1 MVKSRAKHGDNTQHL
16 KWIWWPGI
24 QRSKLEIYPFVHD
37 PNMLPLKVIGQQRKV
52 WLPYHEARETSW
64 RNGWIHVPVAWPM
77 CSVEWSKQ
85 TTNPPFPLQ
94 LFHGAQNA
102 KAKVP
107 SVPYGG
113 SLFHSN
119 AAPASALAAI
129 AQREAPL
136 TGWMWETLP
145 FLSTTIRGWFIPPT
159 KKGDLENLGT
169 TKQSW
174 EDGSKPPLLF
184 TSSYS
189 CWDWWMF
196 ITEKLYL
203 WISLYIYICIYILPG
218 V

>member
-1 MVKSRAKHGDNTQHL
+1 MKRERPRGAMVESMFQL
-16 KWIWWPGI
+16 LI
-24 QRSKLEIYPFVHD
+24 SYPIA
-37 PNMLPLKVIGQQRKV
+37 L
-52 WLPYHEARETSW
+52 A
-64 RNGWIHVPVAWPM
+64 HVFRWMV
-77 CSVEWSKQ
+77 Q
-85 TTNPPFPLQ
+85 TNPPFPLQ

-113 SLFHSN
+113 SLFHST

-136 TGWMWETLP
+136 AGWMWETLP
-145 FLSTTIRGWFIPPT
+145 QTTTIWGWFIPPT

-169 TKQSW
+169 TKQSKQSC

-189 CWDWWMF
+189 WDWWMF

-203 WISLYIYICIYILPG
+203 WISIYILYIYIGIDP
-218 V
+218 

>member
-1 MVKSRAKHGDNTQHL
+1 MKRERPRGVMVESMFQL
-16 KWIWWPGI
+16 LV
-24 QRSKLEIYPFVHD
+24 SYPIA
-37 PNMLPLKVIGQQRKV
+37 L
-52 WLPYHEARETSW
+52 A
-64 RNGWIHVPVAWPM
+64 HVFRWMV
-77 CSVEWSKQ
+77 Q
-85 TTNPPFPLQ
+85 TNPPFPLQ

-113 SLFHSN
+113 SLFHST

-136 TGWMWETLP
+136 TGWMRETLP
-145 FLSTTIRGWFIPPT
+145 FLSTTIWGWFIPPT

-169 TKQSW
+169 TKTVMWGWIKTAQ
-174 EDGSKPPLLF
+174 KLF

-189 CWDWWMF
+189 WDWWMF

-203 WISLYIYICIYILPG
+203 WISTYIYI
-218 V
+218 